1 MIYVS
6 CQNAAISAVFFFKKT
21 QIHGM
26 WPLTPRSASSFFA
39 VMWPL
44 DRFLSPLIFQ

>member
-1 MIYVS
+1 MFPVRMQLYL
-6 CQNAAISAVFFFKKT
+6 QFFFKKT

-26 WPLTPRSASSFFA
+26 WPLTPSSASSFVV